1 MKSRVRVFLVG
12 LLTVIVLAACVSSA
26 SHAIAGEGKTCEPG
40 TADHGG
46 KSPSLEPVSLPVSW
60 QTLITL
66 ALVALL
72 PINWDPLEN
81 PTGQIFS
88 TLPTRSPPFA

>member
-1 MKSRVRVFLVG
+1 MRVFLVG

-26 SHAIAGEGKTCEPG
+26 SHAIAAEGKTCEPG

-60 QTLITL
+60 QLWIDL
-66 ALVALL
+66 EDLPYLL
-72 PINWDPLEN
+72 PIWNSPVQASIEY
-81 PTGQIFS
+81 FS
-88 TLPTRSPPFA
+88 TLPTRSPPIG